1 MKNKTT
7 ITIVIALLLLVV
19 GTIFK
24 VYAYDSAKDSYCVS
38 QTRQQ
43 FPEERGAP
51 SQQWFDFYD
60 KCRDDL
66 GTIETFRL
74 ILGSEPMGCEDIA
87 RGYLEMAKNQNQ
99 ITNFGGGNTD
109 WQRAIAIESEI
120 NNLCQMELTD
130 EALESYSPT
139 NIQKYLDDYRHE

>member
-43 FPEERGAP
+43 FPEERGTP
-51 SQQWFDFYD
+51 SQEWFDFYD
-60 KCRDDL
+60 ECLDNL
-66 GTIETFRL
+66 TVMQTFALMFSRPQKL
-74 ILGSEPMGCEDIA
+74 Q
-87 RGYLEMAKNQNQ
+87 AK
-99 ITNFGGGNTD
+99 
-109 WQRAIAIESEI
+109 
-120 NNLCQMELTD
+120 
-130 EALESYSPT
+130 
-139 NIQKYLDDYRHE
+139 